1 MVSKL
6 FYKDYTPLHTSF
18 SKPFM
23 QKQFTKNNLKPS
35 LGVVTLALMNVA
47 AIASLRN
54 LPVMASCGLSL
65 FFYYGLSIIIFFI
78 PSALISAELATM
90 FSHKEGGVSTW
101 VTEALGPK
109 WGFFT
114 AWCMMAKGFT
124 YFPAVIAFVAGTF
137 SLLVNP
143 HWAESSW
150 YTMGM
155 IVLIMWGGTLLNCR
169 GVKLSNI
176 VSSLGCTVGTIFP
189 GLVIVSLALY
199 WILSGRPAVLS
210 FEGSYLPNI
219 DSFSE
224 LAFLAG
230 TFIAFSGIELSATH
244 VREVYNPQKNF
255 PKAILLCAVIVLGI
269 SILGSLAVALV
280 IPKENISLDAGIM
293 QAFNTM
299 FAQIG
304 FPKIAKLMGICVL
317 FGALATINI
326 WIMNPVRSLHANAKD
341 HSYLPAY
348 FRQLNKAQAPQRL
361 LVFQAIVVSLMTF
374 IFFPLMPSV
383 NSTFWLL
390 TATTSNIYM
399 LGLLFMFASAIYLR
413 FKRPD
418 LIRPFKVPGGQFGML
433 LLGGSGFCSTLFVF
447 LIGFVPPSSLD
458 MGPWAL
464 YLNIGSTA
472 LIAGSALLYV
482 RLKKLAA

>member
-1 MVSKL
+1 MDISK
-6 FYKDYTPLHTSF
+6 
-18 SKPFM
+18 
-23 QKQFTKNNLKPS
+23 KNNQKTPKNSIKPS
-35 LGVVTLALMNVA
+35 LGVVALALMNVA

-54 LPVMASCGLSL
+54 LPIMANCGLSL
-65 FFYYGLSIIIFFI
+65 FFYYGLSIVIFFI
-78 PSALISAELATM
+78 PSALISAELATVFM
-90 FSHKEGGVSTW
+90 HKEGGVSTW

-109 WGFFT
+109 CGFFT

-137 SLLVNP
+137 SLLLNP
-143 HWAESSW
+143 HWAENAS
-150 YTMGM
+150 YTVGM
-155 IVLIMWGGTLLNCR
+155 ILAIMWGGTLLNCR

-189 GLVIVSLALY
+189 GLVIVGLAVY
-199 WILSGRPAVLS
+199 WILSGRHSVLS
-210 FEGSYLPNI
+210 FEGSYLPSI

-244 VREVYNPQKNF
+244 VRDVQNPQKNF
-255 PKAILLCAVIVLGI
+255 PKAILLCSIIVLGI
-269 SILGSLAVALV
+269 SILGSLAIALV
-280 IPKENISLDAGIM
+280 IPKESLSLDAGIM
-293 QAFNTM
+293 QAFKTM
-299 FAQIG
+299 FAHLG
-304 FPKIAKLMGICVL
+304 LPKVANLMGICVM

-326 WIMNPVRSLHANAKD
+326 WIMNPVRSLHSNAKD
-341 HSYLPAY
+341 HGYLPVY
-348 FRQLNKAQAPQRL
+348 FRKLNAAQAPQRL
-361 LVFQAIVVSLMTF
+361 LVFQSAVVSVMTV
-374 IFFPLMPSV
+374 IFFSLLPSV

-418 LIRPFKVPGGQFGML
+418 LKRPFKVPGGKLGML
-433 LLGGSGFCSTLFVF
+433 VLGGSGFCSTLFVF
-447 LIGFVPPSSLD
+447 FIGFVPPSSID

-464 YLNIGSTA
+464 YLNIGSTG
-472 LIAGSALLYV
+472 LIAGSAVLYI
-482 RLKKLAA
+482 KFQKSAA